1 MRTALAAL
9 ALLPGVALADFTNPG
24 ALVRGELERV
34 AKDLGAAFSY
44 KGVTPGTPLGI
55 AGFDIGLEVTDTTV
69 EGSELFRRAG
79 AGSPSRITV
88 PKVHVHKGLPGGFDI
103 GAFVA
108 TASEVDASLFGLDA
122 RYAILHDGLTT
133 PAVAVRVSGT
143 RATGL
148 GAIRLGTAAADL
160 MVSKRLA
167 LFTPYA
173 GAGVVRTTVR
183 ASGTSL
189 GEVRA
194 DEGRV
199 FAGINLNLVAFNVA
213 VEAEKSGENRSIS
226 AKLGWR
232 F

>member
-1 MRTALAAL
+1 MRSALAVLAFAPAL
-9 ALLPGVALADFTNPG
+9 ALAEFTNPG

-34 AKDLGAAFSY
+34 AQDLGAAFSY
-44 KGVTPGTPLGI
+44 KGVTPGTSLGM

-69 EGSELFRRAG
+69 KGSELFRRAG

-88 PKVHVHKGLPGGFDI
+88 PKLHVHKGLPGGFDV
-103 GAFVA
+103 GAFIA
-108 TASEVDASLFGLDA
+108 AASEVDAALYGLDL
-122 RYAILHDGLTT
+122 RYAVVQDGLAT
-133 PAVAVRVSGT
+133 PGVALRLSGT

-148 GAIRLGTAAADL
+148 GQVRLGTAAADV

-167 LFTPYA
+167 FFTPYA
-173 GAGVVRTTVR
+173 GTGIVRTTLR
-183 ASGTSL
+183 ASGTSV

-194 DEGRV
+194 DEGRY
-199 FAGINLNLVAFNVA
+199 FAGINLNLVAINVA